1 MAEQKAKTQAQ
12 GLEAKSDE
20 AKKLNAPKNFNQNL
34 QQAQALAASAEAD
47 RLRAEKKVIQGKVN
61 LITANVK
68 SKKEEIAQLKIKS
81 KGDNAKGNAAAV
93 KAAEKKIEALE
104 KEVQKHEAEKGEAQK
119 KEQELAKQQKNRRGC
134 CKRLQGL

>member
-1 MAEQKAKTQAQ
+1 M
-12 GLEAKSDE
+12 GD

-47 RLRAEKKVIQGKVN
+47 RLRAEKKVIQGKGN

-81 KGDNAKGNAAAV
+81 KGDKAKGNAAAV

-119 KEQELAKQQKNRRGC
+119 KEQELAKQQKNRRC
-134 CKRLQGL
+134 CC